1 VQTSWRCRTSLTG
14 AGKDHAAARIGRV
27 WAEPRGE
34 RPLQGGEWRSA
45 DLGLIAQRLKQG
57 STQGGGCLEIFV
69 VCGCGWVGRRWIGT
83 ETLVVVFIYLHTGST
98 CQLFTGFT
106 SRAGT
111 STKILYPLGST
122 TKTHTHT
129 HGHEV
134 APVSSPYWVFTHRD
148 TSNLC
153 PLPSLRLTRVI
164 VNNQTTF
171 NSRASVTH
179 DTPKE
184 YMWVR
189 WIIIVIQT

>member
-111 STKILYPLGST
+111 STKILYPQFYTRWVQLQKPIPIPTGMKWHPYPHPTGFLPTGTQVICAHCHPLDWLESSWT
-122 TKTHTHT
+122 TKPHLIQGRQSHTIH
-129 HGHEV
+129 
-134 APVSSPYWVFTHRD
+134 
-148 TSNLC
+148 
-153 PLPSLRLTRVI
+153 LRSTCE
-164 VNNQTTF
+164 F
-171 NSRASVTH
+171 
-179 DTPKE
+179 DE
-184 YMWVR
+184 
-189 WIIIVIQT
+189 